1 MRRIF
6 FTLIPIL
13 ILWALDVGTT
23 GAATRVYGLEIERNP
38 LPVLLIPAV
47 GIVGYTTFY
56 LAILCLFFFG
66 MLKLSNILRLKN
78 YGFLVFNYIPIIFF
92 MTLTVFNNFVFLLSI
107 K

>member
-1 MRRIF
+1 MRKIF
-6 FTLIPIL
+6 FMLVPIL
-13 ILWALDVGTT
+13 MLWALDVGTT
-23 GAATRVYGLEIERNP
+23 GAAIRVYGLEIERNM

-78 YGFLVFNYIPIIFF
+78 YGFLVFSYTPIISL

>member
-1 MRRIF
+1 MRKILL
-6 FTLIPIL
+6 TLIPIL

-23 GAATRVYGLEIERNP
+23 GAAIRVYGLEIERNI

-56 LAILCLFFFG
+56 LGILCLFFFG
-66 MLKLSNILRLKN
+66 MLKLSNILQLKN

-92 MTLTVFNNFVFLLSI
+92 MTLTVSNNFVFLLSI

>member
-1 MRRIF
+1 M
-6 FTLIPIL
+6 
-13 ILWALDVGTT
+13 LWALDVGTT
-23 GAATRVYGLEIERNP
+23 GAAIRVYGLEIERNI

-66 MLKLSNILRLKN
+66 MLKMSNILRLKN